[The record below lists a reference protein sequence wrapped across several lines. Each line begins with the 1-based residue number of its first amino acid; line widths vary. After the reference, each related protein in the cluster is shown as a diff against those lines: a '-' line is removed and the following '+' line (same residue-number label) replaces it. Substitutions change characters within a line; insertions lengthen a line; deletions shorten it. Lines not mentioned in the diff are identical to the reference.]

1 MRGTATERYVA
12 EVLAVQG
19 VTPSEDAAEAIAPTL
34 TAQLAAAAPAYASLA
49 FEAEPSGY
57 LAVAAREKG

>member
-19 VTPSEDAAEAIAPTL
+19 VTPSEDAAKAIAPTL
-34 TAQLAAAAPAYASLA
+34 TAQLAAPRRPMLRSRSR
-49 FEAEPSGY
+49 PSRQAI
-57 LAVAAREKG
+57 LR